1 MSDQDHLPQE
11 LVFNGLDGST
21 GDHLL
26 KLSSTA
32 LQQIAL
38 GHTYRDEHLSELKER
53 DRQKREDKYA
63 LEFGRDEN
71 KLSEA
76 GWGVV
81 FPARPLGQ
89 NQPILDIRDAL
100 KELLEWRKEQAGDLY
115 RELMGG
121 DGVRPKDTADKFMV
135 RHKAAPGTVDPT
147 CLPYYLLLVGD
158 ATDIPFRFQYELD
171 ATYLV
176 GRIHFDTL
184 DEYARYAHS
193 VVAAEKSGLK
203 LPRRAAFFGT
213 AHPGDV
219 ATQLS
224 AEHLVK
230 PLAEQLSAKKKDWQV
245 ELLPPADSR
254 KARLEQLLGNGD
266 SPALLFTATH
276 GLGFDDPS
284 DKRLLPFQG
293 ALICQDLEKK
303 SAPLSRDH
311 YLAAEDIRTDFKLHG
326 LIAFHFACFGAGT
339 PQYDNFIAPG
349 SKKPK
354 QIAPRDFLA
363 ALPRR
368 LLGHPKGGALAVI
381 GHIDRAWDYSFRW
394 KEAGQQTNTF
404 RDTLLQ
410 LMAGRR
416 AGLALDQFNLR
427 YAQIAVRLTNLLNVA
442 EVVKPEPLE
451 LAGLWT
457 ANNDARS
464 YALIGD
470 PAVYLPV

>member
-1 MSDQDHLPQE
+1 MSDSDSLPDE
-11 LVFNGLDGST
+11 FVFNGIHGST
-21 GDHLL
+21 GNYLL
-26 KLSSTA
+26 KLSSA
-32 LQQIAL
+32 DLQKIAL
-38 GHTYRDEHLSELKER
+38 GHTYSNTHLSELKER
-53 DRQKREDKYA
+53 DRQRTEEKYA

-76 GWGVV
+76 GWGVI

-100 KELLEWRKEQAGDLY
+100 RELLDWRKEQAGDLY
-115 RELMGG
+115 QEFIGG
-121 DGVRPKDTADKFMV
+121 AGVRPKETADKFMI

-147 CLPYYLLLVGD
+147 LLPYYLLLVGD
-158 ATDIPFRFQYELD
+158 ATEIPFRFQYELD

-176 GRIHFDTL
+176 GRIYFDTL

-193 VVAAEKSGLK
+193 VVSAEKSGLK
-203 LPRRAAFFGT
+203 LPRRAVFFGT
-213 AHPGDV
+213 AHEGDL

-224 AEHLVK
+224 AEQLVK
-230 PLAEQLSAKKKDWQV
+230 PLAEQLSVKKKDWQV
-245 ELLPPADSR
+245 EHLLPADSI
-254 KARLEQLLGNGD
+254 KARLQQLLGNGD
-266 SPALLFTATH
+266 APALLFTATH
-276 GLGFDDPS
+276 GMGFEDPN
-284 DKRLLPFQG
+284 DKQLPPFQG
-293 ALICQDLEKK
+293 ALVCQDFEKK
-303 SAPLSRDH
+303 SQPLTRDH
-311 YLAAEDIRTDFKLHG
+311 YLGAEDIGADFKLHG

-339 PQYDNFIAPG
+339 PQYDNFIAPN

-368 LLGHPKGGALAVI
+368 LLSHPQGGALAVI
-381 GHIDRAWDYSFRW
+381 GHIDRAWGYSFMW

-416 AGLALDQFNLR
+416 VGLALDQFNLR
-427 YAQIAVRLTNLLNVA
+427 YAQIAVRLTNMLNIA
-442 EVVKPEPLE
+442 EVMRPDPNE
-451 LAGLWT
+451 LAGTWI

-470 PAVYLPV
+470 PAVSVPV